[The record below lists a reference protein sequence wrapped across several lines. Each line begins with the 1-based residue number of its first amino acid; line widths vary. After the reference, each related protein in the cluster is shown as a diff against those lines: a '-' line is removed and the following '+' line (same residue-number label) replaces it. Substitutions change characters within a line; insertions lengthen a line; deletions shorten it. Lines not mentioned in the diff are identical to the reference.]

1 MKFESILI
9 ALATSGGLAMSSEKA
24 EYGTYLNP
32 NPRPFEKCDAQDL
45 IKLSNCCNDVLSRLD
60 DCRADDLACECCALQ
75 SMKQECYNLCS
86 GNPSNNFLTVLYN
99 DCASLSDVNACS
111 LPFKKNDETPSKIS
125 EGMKSKSKAKQQD
138 SKEKSNQ
145 YILKSKLHNNGE
157 NDEDNALKLTLWA
170 EGGVG
175 GEAEEGDGNLTSSLQ
190 GSQGEEDRESDL
202 STQEYEEVIPDSR
215 NKELI
220 NATVNVTVN
229 NTGKYYN
236 ISTAVLQQLRFY
248 HNTLLTL
255 I

>member
-9 ALATSGGLAMSSEKA
+9 ALVASSRLVMSSERA

-75 SMKQECYNLCS
+75 SMNQECYSLCS

-125 EGMKSKSKAKQQD
+125 EGMKSKSKAKQQE
-138 SKEKSNQ
+138 SKEKSPNQ
-145 YILKSKLHNNGE
+145 YTLKSKLHNNGE
-157 NDEDNALKLTLWA
+157 DDETDASKLTLWA
-170 EGGVG
+170 EGGVEG
-175 GEAEEGDGNLTSSLQ
+175 SAEEGDEDIS
-190 GSQGEEDRESDL
+190 GSFQDAQDEEDSDAD
-202 STQEYEEVIPDSR
+202 SSSQEYEEVAPGSQ
-215 NKELI
+215 NKEFT
-220 NATVNVTVN
+220 NATANVTFN
-229 NTGKYYN
+229 NTGMY
-236 ISTAVLQQLRFY
+236 
-248 HNTLLTL
+248 
-255 I
+255 

>member
-9 ALATSGGLAMSSEKA
+9 ALVASGRLVMSSERA

-75 SMKQECYNLCS
+75 SMNQECYSLCS

-125 EGMKSKSKAKQQD
+125 EGMKSKSKAKQQE
-138 SKEKSNQ
+138 SKEKSPNQ
-145 YILKSKLHNNGE
+145 YTLKSKLHSNGE
-157 NDEDNALKLTLWA
+157 DDETDALKLTLWA
-170 EGGVG
+170 EGGVEG
-175 GEAEEGDGNLTSSLQ
+175 VTEEGDEESVDSLQ
-190 GSQGEEDRESDL
+190 DTQDAQDEEDTDADL
-202 STQEYEEVIPDSR
+202 STQEYEEVTPDSQ
-215 NKELI
+215 NKEFI
-220 NATVNVTVN
+220 NATANVTFN
-229 NTGKYYN
+229 NTGMY
-236 ISTAVLQQLRFY
+236 
-248 HNTLLTL
+248 
-255 I
+255 